1 MVQLSGDDNEMREHA
16 LQNLTTSIDRASRL
30 VDQLLTLSRLE
41 SFSGLDELKPVD
53 WAKLIAQTLGEQDA
67 AAHAKG
73 IALRFENTGTPPA
86 IEGQSLL
93 LSLML
98 RNLVDNAVRYSP
110 AGSPVVVHLSPQGIN
125 VEDRGPGISDQH
137 LARLGER
144 FYRPPGQE
152 QTGSGL
158 GVSIVKRIAQ
168 LHGLRVVYRNRAEGG
183 TRVEVRGQ
191 AVRDE

>member
-1 MVQLSGDDNEMREHA
+1 M
-16 LQNLTTSIDRASRL
+16 
-30 VDQLLTLSRLE
+30 
-41 SFSGLDELKPVD
+41 
-53 WAKLIAQTLGEQDA
+53 
-67 AAHAKG
+67 
-73 IALRFENTGTPPA
+73 
-86 IEGQSLL
+86 L

-125 VEDRGPGISDQH
+125 VEDRGPGISDKH

-183 TRVEVRGQ
+183 TRVEVRASCSG
-191 AVRDE
+191 